1 MPINNTPDAQNKTAA
16 AEFVE
21 KMKLESRMTPD
32 LNRFFK
38 RMANDLEASVL
49 LTGGV
54 QPTTKYE
61 KSLSAI
67 LLGQYQR
74 VETKF
79 ANRHTDQLAD
89 EPVDSNIWLVLLA
102 LGSLIGL
109 TTKAEVLVH
118 LRNQTNVAVDEF
130 IDINVPKDEGNISRT
145 NDKHLQVAVATAG
158 VTLTE
163 ELGRLPNN
171 AELAKESKK
180 QFLKHDLSRTNTIAA
195 TTTQKAAEGMKNINR
210 VTFLDFRNSTDSV
223 RLQIPQNKGGE
234 VWASLGDNI
243 VRVAHIRADG
253 QIKQNGTF
261 TVMGQLLK
269 FPGDDS
275 LGATLDN
282 IINCRC
288 SSIFTFEETGNIP
301 EFFLEPLL

>member
-16 AEFVE
+16 AEFAE

-32 LNRFFK
+32 LRRFFK

-54 QPTTKYE
+54 QPTQKYE
-61 KSLSAI
+61 KSLGAI
-67 LLGQYQR
+67 ILGQYQR

-79 ANRHTDQLAD
+79 AHRHTDQLEE
-89 EPVDSNIWLVLLA
+89 EPEDSNIWLVLLA
-102 LGSLIGL
+102 IGSLIGL
-109 TTKAEVLVH
+109 SGKDEVLVY
-118 LRNQTNVAVDEF
+118 LKNQTSVNIDEF
-130 IDINVPKDEGNISRT
+130 IDVNVPKDTGNITRT
-145 NDKHLQVAVATAG
+145 NDRHLQAAVATAG

-163 ELGRLPNN
+163 TLGREPTNP
-171 AELAKESKK
+171 ELAKESKK
-180 QFLKHDLSRTNTIAA
+180 QFLKHDLPRTNTIAA

-210 VTFLDFRNSTDSV
+210 ETFLDLRNGMESV

-243 VRVAHIRADG
+243 VRTAHLRADG

-288 SSIFTFEETGNIP
+288 SSIFTFEEDGSIP